1 MCLGLGTM
9 QRAGVVMTG
18 SVSPEGILGKMRG
31 KVLENCIS
39 VGPISVP
46 EPSSSSGFCRP
57 SGGMDK
63 AGQLVWAPE
72 HFSLRPYNPGCLC
85 CQLQ

>member
-31 KVLENCIS
+31 KVLENCMS
-39 VGPISVP
+39 VCPHIN
-46 EPSSSSGFCRP
+46 
-57 SGGMDK
+57 
-63 AGQLVWAPE
+63 A
-72 HFSLRPYNPGCLC
+72 
-85 CQLQ
+85 

>member
-31 KVLENCIS
+31 QVLENCMSVCPHIS
-39 VGPISVP
+39 
-46 EPSSSSGFCRP
+46 
-57 SGGMDK
+57 
-63 AGQLVWAPE
+63 A
-72 HFSLRPYNPGCLC
+72 
-85 CQLQ
+85 